1 MQSTI
6 KPSKEPL
13 IHRNKTQIF
22 QRLLYKVIEINE
34 NPLTINQVR
43 NSYPNLYV
51 VPSWKAI
58 IVHNSKLPNG
68 YYQRPFEPL
77 YSTLV
82 STLSIQWRRTVQ
94 AKCSFL
100 GDWPA
105 TTEQGNRLPLLLY
118 GVVSFLHICRT
129 WNHLDTIPQQRRRLI
144 RIPSN
149 TLKPRHSNMDR
160 LPYICMNTYSMEVPT
175 KFNVVVVNVCLSVS
189 VVVFVLIVSPHQR
202 AFNPFRDSKQCSTTL
217 WKC

>member
-1 MQSTI
+1 MYDSEKQNSNIPKATL
-6 KPSKEPL
+6 P
-13 IHRNKTQIF
+13 
-22 QRLLYKVIEINE
+22 KVIETNE

-43 NSYPNLYV
+43 NSYPKLYV
-51 VPSWKAI
+51 VHSWKAI
-58 IVHNSKLPNG
+58 IVHNTKLPNG

-82 STLSIQWRRTVQ
+82 STLSIQLRRTVQ

-118 GVVSFLHICRT
+118 DVVSFLHICRT
-129 WNHLDTIPQQRRRLI
+129 RNHLDTIPQQRRRP
-144 RIPSN
+144 RTPSN
-149 TLKPRHSNMDR
+149 TRKTRHSNMDR
-160 LPYICMNTYSMEVPT
+160 LPYICTNTYSIVVVPMPT

-202 AFNPFRDSKQCSTTL
+202 AFNPFRDSTQCSTTL